1 MTPQDKFANLK
12 RDRNP
17 MPKNVEVALVESD
30 LYQAF
35 KARPA
40 YQQNDYLGWIIRA
53 KRDATKQKRMKQMLE
68 ELAKGD
74 VYMKM
79 SYNPK

>member
-1 MTPQDKFANLK
+1 
-12 RDRNP
+12 